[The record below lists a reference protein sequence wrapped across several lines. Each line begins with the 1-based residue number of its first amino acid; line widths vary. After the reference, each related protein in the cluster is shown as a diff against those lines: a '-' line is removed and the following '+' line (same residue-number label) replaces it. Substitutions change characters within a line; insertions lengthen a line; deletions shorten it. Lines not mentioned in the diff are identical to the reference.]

1 MSVPDH
7 RSPDQATWHDVDLP
21 AQERVAA
28 LLAAM
33 SLEEKVAQLG
43 GYWFDTRGPGE
54 VIAPM
59 QDTLGANRPAFD
71 VASANGL
78 GHLTRVVGTEPVP
91 ADDGAAKLAG
101 VQRRLMASTRLGL
114 PAIAHEECLTGVA
127 ALGATVYPIPLAW
140 GATFHPE
147 LVEQVGAAIG
157 RDLRSLGVHQGL
169 APVMDVVRDY
179 RWGRVEE
186 TIGEDPCTVGT
197 IGAAYVRGMESTG
210 TVATLKHFVGY
221 SASQA
226 GRNHA
231 PVSAGPREVADV
243 LLPPFETAIREGGA
257 RSVMNSYASV
267 DGVPVGASEE
277 LLTSVL
283 RDAWGF
289 TGTVVSDYWSVAF
302 LATTHG
308 VAADVAGAGALALRA
323 GIDVE
328 LPDVAGYG
336 QRLVEQVRSG
346 AVPEELVDRAAR
358 RVLHQKLE
366 LGLLDAAGGATSRA
380 DGDAARIDLDSP
392 ANRELARTVAEQSIV
407 LLHNAASVLPLD
419 GAPARVALVGPI
431 AQDPRTLMGC
441 YSYPVHVLPRHP
453 ELGLGIEVATIAE
466 ALAAELPAVTW
477 TVEQGCDVLGTQRDG
492 IAAAVAAARDA
503 ELCVLAVGDRSG
515 MFGRGSSGEGCDAP
529 DLRLPGVQDELVEAV
544 LATGTQTV
552 LVVVSGRPYALGRY
566 VDRTAAIVQAF
577 MPGEEGA
584 GAVAGVLSG
593 RVNPSGKL
601 PVQVPAIATSGP
613 QTYLATLL
621 SRQVDR
627 ISNLDLTPAYPF
639 GHGLSYTEFRYDG
652 LHLVADEVPADG
664 AAEVSVQVTNV
675 GDRPGA
681 EVVQLYLSD
690 PVAEVNRPVRQLV
703 GYRRVELA
711 AGETATVSFTVHAD
725 LASFT
730 GIRGE
735 RIVEPG
741 DLTLMVGGSSEGD
754 WPRASVRLTGERRVI
769 DHTRALHATSRCVY
783 PARA

>member
-1 MSVPDH
+1 MPH
-7 RSPDQATWHDVDLP
+7 ETERPAATTWHDADLP
-21 AQERVAA
+21 AERRVAS

-33 SLEEKVAQLG
+33 SLEEKVGQLG

-71 VASANGL
+71 DAAAQGL

-91 ADDGAAKLAG
+91 ADEGAAKLAG
-101 VQRRLMASTRLGL
+101 VQARLARASRLGL

-147 LVEQVGAAIG
+147 LVEEVGAAIG
-157 RDLRSLGVHQGL
+157 RDLRRLGVHQGL

-186 TIGEDPCTVGT
+186 TIGEDPYTVGT

-221 SASQA
+221 SASRSA
-226 GRNHA
+226 RNHA
-231 PVSAGPREVADV
+231 PVSVGRRELADV
-243 LLPPFETAIREGGA
+243 LLPPFEMALREGGA
-257 RSVMNSYASV
+257 RSVMNSYSAI
-267 DGVPVGASEE
+267 DEVPVGASEE

-289 TGTVVSDYWSVAF
+289 TGTVVSDYWAVAF

-308 VAADVAGAGALALRA
+308 VAADVAEAGALALRA

-336 QRLVEQVRSG
+336 SRLVEQVRSG
-346 AVPEELVDRAAR
+346 AVAEELVDRAAR

-366 LGLLDAAGGATSRA
+366 LGLLDATPPTT
-380 DGDAARIDLDSP
+380 DAAGPIDLDSP
-392 ANRELARTVAEQSIV
+392 ANRLLARTVAEQSIV
-407 LLHNAASVLPLD
+407 LLHNAAGVLPLGD
-419 GAPARVALVGPI
+419 GPARVALVGPL

-453 ELGLGIEVATIAE
+453 ELGLGIEVPTIAE
-466 ALAAELPAVTW
+466 ALAAELPAAAW
-477 TVEQGCDVLGTQRDG
+477 AVERGCDVLGTDRAG

-503 ELCVLAVGDRSG
+503 DVCVLTVGDRSG
-515 MFGRGSSGEGCDAP
+515 MFGRGSSGEGCDAA
-529 DLRLPGVQDELVEAV
+529 DLRLPGVQDELVDAV
-544 LATGTQTV
+544 LATGTPTV
-552 LVVVSGRPYALGRY
+552 LVVVSGRPYALGAHAPR
-566 VDRTAAIVQAF
+566 AAAVVQAF

-584 GAVAGVLSG
+584 SAIAGVLSG
-593 RVNPSGKL
+593 RINPSGKL
-601 PVQVPAIATSGP
+601 PVQVPAVATSGP
-613 QTYLATLL
+613 QTYLGSLL
-621 SRQVDR
+621 TRQVDR

-639 GHGLSYTEFRYDG
+639 GHGLSYTQFRYGD
-652 LHLVADEVPADG
+652 LRVTHEDVPTDG
-664 AAEVSVQVTNV
+664 AVELTVELSNV
-675 GDRPGA
+675 GPRAGA

-690 PVAEVNRPVRQLV
+690 PVAQVNRPVRQLV

-711 AGETATVSFTVHAD
+711 PGESAVVSFTVHAD
-725 LASFT
+725 LSSFT

-735 RIVEPG
+735 RVVEPG
-741 DLTLMVGGSSEGD
+741 TLTFMAGGSSEGD
-754 WPRASVRLTGERRVI
+754 WPRAGVRLTGPCRTVDHARVLRSES
-769 DHTRALHATSRCVY
+769 TVRSGAA
-783 PARA
+783 AR